1 MRKIWLD
8 TDPGFD
14 DWLTMLML
22 AANPDLDWLGVS
34 VVAGN
39 APLDIT
45 HGNALKIKAHY
56 GLAVPIYAGCA
67 EPLSGVIETAQSILG
82 VGGMRTSGAPLP
94 DVGTA
99 GEQAHAVDA
108 LIDAIR
114 RHPGQITV
122 VAIAPMTN
130 LATALA
136 KAPDIAEQIV
146 EIVMMGGSAGTGNHT
161 AAAEFNIYSDPE
173 AADRVFRAGVP
184 IRMFGL
190 NLCRQLMVSKT
201 EVERIKELG
210 TPRARWLAGY
220 FDGYLQIR
228 SPDRSQPM
236 PVYDPVVALY
246 LRWPDLFEFKQAH
259 VDIELK
265 GEFTRGMTVCE
276 FRASKWA
283 GNAAANVDVA
293 MTVDGARAVQLLMDE
308 LTGAVS

>member
-22 AANPDLDWLGVS
+22 AANPDLGWLGVS

-39 APLDIT
+39 APLEIT
-45 HGNALKIKAHY
+45 HDNALKIKTHY
-56 GLAVPIYAGCA
+56 GLAVPIYAGCSA
-67 EPLSGVIETAQSILG
+67 PLNGVIETAQCILG
-82 VGGMRTSGAPLP
+82 VGGMRTSGARLP
-94 DVGTA
+94 DVAPA

-114 RHPGQITV
+114 RHPGQVTV

-136 KAPDIAEQIV
+136 KAPDIAGQIV
-146 EIVMMGGSAGTGNHT
+146 EIIMMGGSADAGNHT
-161 AAAEFNIYSDPE
+161 AAAEFNIYADPE

-190 NLCRQLMVSKT
+190 NLCRQLMVSQT
-201 EVERIKELG
+201 EVERIRALD
-210 TPRARWLAGY
+210 TPRAHWLAGY

-228 SPDRSQPM
+228 SSDRSRPM

-246 LRWPDLFEFKQAH
+246 LRWPDLFEFKPAH

-276 FRASKWA
+276 FRAGKWG
-283 GNAAANVDVA
+283 GNSGANVDVA
-293 MTVDGARAVQLLMDE
+293 MTVDGARAVQLMMSE
-308 LTGAVS
+308 LIGAVS